1 MKRIPVLLTL
11 MLFAPMALADTVSA
25 ARGLI
30 GRVLPDNADLF
41 SVEVIPQENSLDVFE
56 VESVGGKIVLR
67 GSSGVAAASA
77 LNWYLRQYC
86 LVQISWRGGPVTLPD
101 PPPRV
106 AQKVRKTTPFDWRYC
121 FNYCCFSY
129 SMAWWDWPEWER
141 AIDWMAMN
149 GINMPLAVTGQESV
163 WREVGRSLG
172 LGKDDMDRFFV
183 GAAYLPFGWMGCM
196 DGWGGPLTESW
207 IDRHAALGK
216 RILDRERE
224 LGMKP
229 VLQGFTGH
237 VPAALKEKFPD
248 AKFQQLPS
256 WCGFPGTTF
265 VDPHDPLF
273 EEIGRTFITEQTR
286 QFGTDHLYASD
297 TFIEMSPP
305 SNDPAFLDAMG
316 KAVHGAMRAGDPDA
330 VWVMQGWLFV
340 NNPDFWQPPQAK
352 ALLDSV
358 ADDRMLVLD
367 LYCESRP
374 AWKLTESFHGK
385 PWLWCIIQDFGDV
398 VSMHGGLPQISHGLS
413 AALADPSRG
422 KLRGAG
428 LIMEGMGYNP
438 VVHDLATE
446 MFWSPEK
453 KGLEAWVSDYA
464 RQRYGRHN
472 RAAESAW
479 RGFLETAYGCSGR
492 NNSVICMRP
501 ALNARDVWGGGKP
514 PYKPERLAGALD
526 ELLSCADEFQGVD
539 NYQYDVAH
547 VTRQVLSEIAGQHHA
562 RIMQAHADGNRD
574 VFGRETAAF
583 LELLDNMDRLL
594 ATRPEFLLG
603 KWLEDAKRWGN
614 NEEEKRLLEWNARNQ
629 ITLWGPADGVL
640 HDYAQKQWS
649 GLVRGFYK
657 PRWEQFFDALRV
669 GMDSGATFEAEAF
682 TRTLQEWEAAW
693 THQTENHPATPS
705 GEPVTIA
712 RELLEKYRQSA
723 N

>member
-1 MKRIPVLLTL
+1 MKRIPVLLALT
-11 MLFAPMALADTVSA
+11 LFAPMAPADTVSA

-30 GRVLPDNADLF
+30 GRVLPGSADLF
-41 SVEVIPQENSLDVFE
+41 AVEHIPQENSLDVFE
-56 VESVGGKIVLR
+56 VESVGEKTVLR

-77 LNWYLRQYC
+77 LNWYLRHYC
-86 LVQISWRGGPVTLPD
+86 HVQVSWRGGPVSLPD
-101 PPPRV
+101 PPPRLE
-106 AQKVRKTTPFDWRYC
+106 QKVRKTTPFDWRYC

-149 GINMPLAVTGQESV
+149 GVNMPLAVTGQESV

-172 LGKDDMDRFFV
+172 LGKADMDQFFV
-183 GAAYLPFGWMGCM
+183 GPAYLPFGWMGCM
-196 DGWGGPLTESW
+196 DGWGGPLSENW

-216 RILDRERE
+216 RILHRERE

-273 EEIGRTFITEQTR
+273 VEIGKAFIKEQTR

-316 KAVHGAMRAGDPDA
+316 KAVYEAMRAGDPDA

-340 NNPDFWQPPQAK
+340 YSPDFWQPPQAK

-358 ADDRMLVLD
+358 ADDRMLLLD

-374 AWKLTESFHGK
+374 AWKITESFHGK

-398 VSMHGGLPQISHGLS
+398 VSMHGGLPQISRGLS

-438 VVHDLATE
+438 VVHDLVTE

-464 RQRYGRHN
+464 RQRYGKRSP
-472 RAAESAW
+472 AAESAW
-479 RGFLETAYGCSGR
+479 RGFLETAYRRPGR

-501 ALNARDVWGGGKP
+501 ALDAKDVWGGGKP

-526 ELLSCADEFQGVD
+526 ELLSCADAFQGVD

-547 VTRQVLSEIAGQHHA
+547 VTRQVLSEIAGQQHA
-562 RIMQAHADGNRD
+562 RLMKAHADGNRED
-574 VFGRETAAF
+574 FEKGASAF
-583 LELLDNMDRLL
+583 LELLDDLDRLL

-603 KWLEDAKRWGN
+603 RWLEDAKRWGD

-629 ITLWGPADGVL
+629 ITLWGPADSVL

-657 PRWEQFFDALRV
+657 PRWEQFFDALRA
-669 GMDSGATFEAEAF
+669 GMDGGAAFDAETFA
-682 TRTLQEWEAAW
+682 RTLQAWEDSW
-693 THQTENHPATPS
+693 TRQTETHPATPS
-705 GEPVTIA
+705 GEPVAVA
-712 RELLEKYRQSA
+712 RELRGKYGVAS
-723 N
+723 